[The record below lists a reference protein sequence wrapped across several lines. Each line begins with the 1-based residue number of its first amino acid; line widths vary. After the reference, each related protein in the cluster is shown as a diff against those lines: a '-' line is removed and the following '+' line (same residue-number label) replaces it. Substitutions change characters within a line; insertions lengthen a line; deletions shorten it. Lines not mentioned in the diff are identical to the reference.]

1 MLPTMRAL
9 TTIGS
14 IFKGAVLSR
23 SIVLDPL
30 NRYRSPAGLC
40 AAGKSGVKRW
50 LDQARDAPSILID
63 ALFDALAEK
72 AMNVDVT
79 GR

>member
-1 MLPTMRAL
+1 M
-9 TTIGS
+9 
-14 IFKGAVLSR
+14 LSR
-23 SIVLDPL
+23 SIVLAPL
-30 NRYRSPAGLC
+30 NRYRSPVGLC

-50 LDQARDAPSILID
+50 LDQARDDPSILID
-63 ALFDALAEK
+63 ALFDAPAEK

>member
-1 MLPTMRAL
+1 M
-9 TTIGS
+9 
-14 IFKGAVLSR
+14 
-23 SIVLDPL
+23 LDPL